1 MQPFVRPQQHS
12 FDTPRR
18 TQRQNLL
25 TEPTPPSSRN
35 ERLADTN
42 RQYQTDPSR
51 SAETCTETRPSD
63 IESGQRSFVGL
74 QQHLKRHGCTH
85 PALRAFLSSSDAS
98 FAEFRARTAT
108 LGADQLEALTSI
120 LQNVSYFH
128 LVLFKKKVTFV
139 PSAFPNASLG
149 KGRNKLSS
157 FCKTYAPPPLM
168 FPPSFWITGVVRGRR
183 IAAGGEAPTFDGTH
197 RGRPVVIRLYH
208 LPKPVVGRT
217 RMVNGPKG
225 KLHYFLTWV

>member
-18 TQRQNLL
+18 TQRQNVL

-35 ERLADTN
+35 GRLADTN

-51 SAETCTETRPSD
+51 SAETCTVTRPSD
-63 IESGQRSFVGL
+63 IELGQRSFVGL
-74 QQHLKRHGCTH
+74 QQHLKRHGYTH
-85 PALRAFLSSSDAS
+85 PALRAFLLSSSDAS
-98 FAEFRARTAT
+98 FAEFRTRTAT
-108 LGADQLEALTSI
+108 LGADQLEALTSM

-128 LVLFKKKVTFV
+128 LVLFKKGSHICPQCISQCELREGQEQALKLLQDIC
-139 PSAFPNASLG
+139 PSS
-149 KGRNKLSS
+149 
-157 FCKTYAPPPLM
+157 LM

-183 IAAGGEAPTFDGTH
+183 IAAGGEATTFDGTH

-208 LPKPVVGRT
+208 PPKAGGWEDQDGQSVLKA
-217 RMVNGPKG
+217 N
-225 KLHYFLTWV
+225 YIIF